1 MSGCMGTSPGK
12 PDAVVLA
19 DSADRKER
27 AVYPDHITREDFV
40 KRSAWAEVSLGY
52 ARAHDQDDLARLLG
66 AVREDVEFEGK
77 LVSLLPGEHLR
88 PAKEVSPGEVV
99 RSSARGTESE
109 EDAKRRKREEENV
122 RDRLAAWKLFVEAE
136 FRGLRLRQEGQL
148 GRLLGE
154 PLAGESAAAL
164 ERLAEEDRRQALS
177 GLVALMSNG
186 RTAYKR
192 VEDLR
197 EGDMPARSAADR
209 LRTTWLKE
217 RRDGWLVRGMGA

>member
-1 MSGCMGTSPGK
+1 M
-12 PDAVVLA
+12 
-19 DSADRKER
+19 
-27 AVYPDHITREDFV
+27 F
-40 KRSAWAEVSLGY
+40 
-52 ARAHDQDDLARLLG
+52 
-66 AVREDVEFEGK
+66 
-77 LVSLLPGEHLR
+77 
-88 PAKEVSPGEVV
+88 
-99 RSSARGTESE
+99 SSARSTESE

-122 RDRLAAWKLFVEAE
+122 RERLAAWKLFVEAE
-136 FRGLRLRQEGQL
+136 FRGLKLRQEGQL

-164 ERLAEEDRRQALS
+164 GRLAEEDRRQALS

-197 EGDMPARSAADR
+197 EGDMPARAAADR

-217 RRDGWLVRGMGA
+217 RRDGWLIRGMGA

>member
-1 MSGCMGTSPGK
+1 M
-12 PDAVVLA
+12 
-19 DSADRKER
+19 
-27 AVYPDHITREDFV
+27 
-40 KRSAWAEVSLGY
+40 
-52 ARAHDQDDLARLLG
+52 
-66 AVREDVEFEGK
+66 
-77 LVSLLPGEHLR
+77 R
-88 PAKEVSPGEVV
+88 PARDGSRGKVV
-99 RSSARGTESE
+99 RNSAHSTESE

-122 RDRLAAWKLFVEAE
+122 RERLAAWKRFVEAE
-136 FRGLRLRQEGQL
+136 FRGLKLRQEGQL

-186 RTAYKR
+186 RTTYKR

-197 EGDMPARSAADR
+197 EEDMPARAAADR

-217 RRDGWLVRGMGA
+217 RRDGWLIRGMGA